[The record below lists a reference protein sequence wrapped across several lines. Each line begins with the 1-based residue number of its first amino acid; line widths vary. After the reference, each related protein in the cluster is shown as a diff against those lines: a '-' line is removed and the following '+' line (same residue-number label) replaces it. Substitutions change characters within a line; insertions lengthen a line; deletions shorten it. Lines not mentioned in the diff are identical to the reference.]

1 MAWSNNQGETARGGA
16 PAQLL
21 ESLREIPEVVW
32 FASAE
37 NRIGKK
43 EQLSEQRNENWG
55 VVHFP
60 KVTDAFPNSIRRLGQ
75 EYKGLPR
82 LCNSFGL
89 PSQMGFNKC
98 VSAQQV
104 NSEEKTNVSA
114 DSWLPKHNAK

>member
-43 EQLSEQRNENWG
+43 EQLSEQRNEN
-55 VVHFP
+55 
-60 KVTDAFPNSIRRLGQ
+60 
-75 EYKGLPR
+75 
-82 LCNSFGL
+82 
-89 PSQMGFNKC
+89 
-98 VSAQQV
+98 
-104 NSEEKTNVSA
+104 
-114 DSWLPKHNAK
+114 